1 MSVTTKEITPAFN
14 SEVTNT
20 QGGKHLNRCFS
31 CGACS
36 GICPVSQ
43 AIPDFDPRKIIHMVR
58 MGLKDRLLK
67 SDLLWFCSQCKSCVF
82 VCPQDVRFAEIVQA
96 LWDMAYEQG
105 YITDQDILDKG
116 KAAWVERDKCVSC
129 LTCVRVCPYDVPFIN
144 EEGVAQIDA
153 AKCQGCGSC
162 AAECPG
168 KAIQLQH
175 CEDDESVAKSIALFK
190 VEAV

>member
-14 SEVTNT
+14 SEVTKT
-20 QGGKHLNRCFS
+20 EGGQYLNRCFS

-43 AIPDFDPRKIIHMVR
+43 AITEFDPRKIIHMVR

-82 VCPQDVRFAEIVQA
+82 VCPQDVRFAEIVEA
-96 LWDMAYEQG
+96 LWEIAYEQE

-129 LTCVRVCPYDVPFIN
+129 LTCVRVCPWEIPKIDT
-144 EEGVAQIDA
+144 EGFATIDIRDCKA
-153 AKCQGCGSC
+153 CGIC
-162 AAECPG
+162 VAECPAQ
-168 KAIQLQH
+168 AIMLNQSQ
-175 CEDDESVAKSIALFK
+175 DEELIAACGSK
-190 VEAV
+190 